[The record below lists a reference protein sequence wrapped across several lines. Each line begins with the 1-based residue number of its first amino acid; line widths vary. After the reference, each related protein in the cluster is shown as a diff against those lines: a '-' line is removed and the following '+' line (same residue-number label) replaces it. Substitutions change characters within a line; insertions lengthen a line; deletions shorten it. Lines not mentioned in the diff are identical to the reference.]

1 MKKSLGL
8 FLKLLVFFSYLLF
21 DHRGN
26 DTADIRPKTNKNKG
40 LT

>member
-1 MKKSLGL
+1 MKKVLG
-8 FLKLLVFFSYLLF
+8 FFLLF